1 MIVLIHDFVVD
12 VSQNVYTLMRDKH
25 KKDKKGN
32 HLYDILGYYGKL
44 ESAIK
49 AARERLVKERMCD
62 GVFSLTQAIEIIKQV
77 NNEFCDLLKG
87 TLNND

>member
-25 KKDKKGN
+25 KKDKNGN
-32 HLYDILGYYGKL
+32 PVYEVFGYYGKL

-49 AARERLVKERMCD
+49 AAREQRVKECICD
-62 GVFSLTQAIEIIKQV
+62 DVVSLAQAIDIIKRV

-87 TLNND
+87 ALSND

>member
-1 MIVLIHDFVVD
+1 MITLIYDFVVD

-25 KKDKKGN
+25 KKDKNGN
-32 HLYDILGYYGKL
+32 PIYETYGYYGKL

-49 AARERLVKERMCD
+49 AAKEQCIKERICG
-62 GVFSLTQAIEIIKQV
+62 GVYSLTQAIEIIKKV

-87 TLNND
+87 ALNND